1 MQHISYTPYSC
12 QRTLHSAQTLST
24 WAITHIGA
32 RKYQTVHPPCADGLY
47 HTVVP
52 ENIKQRTH
60 LVQIGYTKKLPQ
72 DTKQLPENIKQ
83 CTHLVLLMP
92 RLATVP
98 TESEM
103 LETPATMEP

>member
-1 MQHISYTPYSC
+1 M
-12 QRTLHSAQTLST
+12 
-24 WAITHIGA
+24 
-32 RKYQTVHPPCADGLY
+32 HPPCADGLY

-52 ENIKQRTH
+52 ENIKERTH